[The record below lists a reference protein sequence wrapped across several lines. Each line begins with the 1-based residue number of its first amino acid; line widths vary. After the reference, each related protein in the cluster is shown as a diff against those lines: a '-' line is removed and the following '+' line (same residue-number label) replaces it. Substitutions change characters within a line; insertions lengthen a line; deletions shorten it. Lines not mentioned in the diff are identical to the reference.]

1 MKAEIELEQSNKL
14 LKLKEENI
22 VNGILNDRRGDILAS
37 NTILKYDSFT
47 PNLNESLYPKV
58 NGAKNYRKI
67 LGMVTFVF
75 IGIIKIIFFLII
87 FKNKKIVNLCFVSTN
102 KKWDRECFGYSWK
115 RKGFQKHLL
124 DAIKSR

>member
-75 IGIIKIIFFLII
+75 IGIIKIIFF
-87 FKNKKIVNLCFVSTN
+87 F
-102 KKWDRECFGYSWK
+102 
-115 RKGFQKHLL
+115 
-124 DAIKSR
+124 